1 MFEKKLKPEVGEM
14 VHELKACTALTEELS
29 SVVSTNFKQLRKPL
43 ITPAPG
49 DLIPFL
55 TSLAISTYMYTYMQT
70 YIRITIK

>member
-49 DLIPFL
+49 DLTLWPPWVPEL
-55 TSLAISTYMYTYMQT
+55 TCTYP
-70 YIRITIK
+70 